1 MTEKIMPQAIEI
13 EQCVLGAMFLSDQ
26 SVKKCVENLT
36 PDVFFLDAHRKIFE
50 VMQNLSEQNIMI
62 DAPLVIAELEKRG
75 ILDSV
80 GGTEY
85 LTVILNSVISSSNI
99 DEHIKI
105 VNEKAILRRL
115 IDVSS
120 SIIDNA
126 YDGDNELSDV
136 LENAETKILNV
147 VKTRKGSEFKSIQD
161 VLNRTVEQINRI
173 VDNKGEVTGLSTG
186 FTDLDKLTTGFHPH
200 ELIIIAA
207 RPAMGKTAFAL
218 NLATNIAQSTTKTV
232 ALFNMEMG
240 AEQLAMRMIAAEGE
254 LDQGKLKRGEL
265 DKNDFNK
272 IDEAVARLGNTNLVI
287 DDTSGMTIGEIKAKC
302 RRLASSENGLGI
314 VIIDYLTLIMGSTKY
329 QGNRQQEVSEISRS
343 LKTMAMEL
351 DIPVV
356 ALAQLSRNV
365 EQRDDKRPMLSDL
378 RESGS
383 IEQDADIVAFL
394 YRDDYYQLKKGQEE
408 TSDISQSEF
417 IVAKHRSGPTDTI
430 NLLFKRNIS
439 KFVSIVKKETENG

>member
-26 SVKKCVENLT
+26 AVKKCVENLT

-254 LDQGKLKRGEL
+254 LDLGKLKRGEL

-272 IDEAVARLGNTNLVI
+272 IDEAVARLGNTNLVSE
-287 DDTSGMTIGEIKAKC
+287 DTSGMTIGEIKAKC

>member
-26 SVKKCVENLT
+26 AVKKCVENLT

-136 LENAETKILNV
+136 LETAETKILNV

>member
-26 SVKKCVENLT
+26 AVKKCVENLT

-126 YDGDNELSDV
+126 YDGDTELSDV
-136 LENAETKILNV
+136 LETAETKILNV

>member
-1 MTEKIMPQAIEI
+1 
-13 EQCVLGAMFLSDQ
+13 
-26 SVKKCVENLT
+26 
-36 PDVFFLDAHRKIFE
+36 
-50 VMQNLSEQNIMI
+50 MI

-126 YDGDNELSDV
+126 YDGDTELSDV
-136 LENAETKILNV
+136 LETAETKILNV

-161 VLNRTVEQINRI
+161 VLNRTVEQINRL

>member
-26 SVKKCVENLT
+26 AVKKCVENLT

-126 YDGDNELSDV
+126 YDGDTELSDV

-254 LDQGKLKRGEL
+254 LDLGKLKRGEL

-314 VIIDYLTLIMGSTKY
+314 VIIDYLTLIMGSAKY

>member
-26 SVKKCVENLT
+26 AVKKCVENLT

-136 LENAETKILNV
+136 LETAETKILNV

-161 VLNRTVEQINRI
+161 VLNRTVDQINRL

>member
-26 SVKKCVENLT
+26 AVKKCVENLT

-272 IDEAVARLGNTNLVI
+272 IDDAVASLGNTNLVI
-287 DDTSGMTIGEIKAKC
+287 YDTSCMTIGEIKAKC

>member
-1 MTEKIMPQAIEI
+1 
-13 EQCVLGAMFLSDQ
+13 
-26 SVKKCVENLT
+26 
-36 PDVFFLDAHRKIFE
+36 
-50 VMQNLSEQNIMI
+50 
-62 DAPLVIAELEKRG
+62 
-75 ILDSV
+75 
-80 GGTEY
+80 
-85 LTVILNSVISSSNI
+85 
-99 DEHIKI
+99 
-105 VNEKAILRRL
+105 
-115 IDVSS
+115 
-120 SIIDNA
+120 
-126 YDGDNELSDV
+126 
-136 LENAETKILNV
+136 
-147 VKTRKGSEFKSIQD
+147 
-161 VLNRTVEQINRI
+161 
-173 VDNKGEVTGLSTG
+173 
-186 FTDLDKLTTGFHPH
+186 
-200 ELIIIAA
+200 
-207 RPAMGKTAFAL
+207 MGKTAFAL

-314 VIIDYLTLIMGSTKY
+314 VIIDYLTLIMGSAKY

>member
-26 SVKKCVENLT
+26 AVKKCVENLT

-75 ILDSV
+75 ILDNV

-147 VKTRKGSEFKSIQD
+147 LKTRKGSEFKSIQD

>member
-26 SVKKCVENLT
+26 AVKKCVENLT

-75 ILDSV
+75 ILDNV

-126 YDGDNELSDV
+126 YDGDTELSDV
-136 LENAETKILNV
+136 LETAETKILNV

>member
-26 SVKKCVENLT
+26 AVKKCVENLT

-50 VMQNLSEQNIMI
+50 VMQNLTEQNIMI

-75 ILDSV
+75 ILDNV

-254 LDQGKLKRGEL
+254 LDLGKLKRGEL

-356 ALAQLSRNV
+356 APAQLSRNV

>member
-26 SVKKCVENLT
+26 AVKKCVENLT

-408 TSDISQSEF
+408 TSDISQSKF

>member
-26 SVKKCVENLT
+26 AIKKCVENLT

-126 YDGDNELSDV
+126 YDGDTELSDV
-136 LENAETKILNV
+136 LETAETKILNV

-314 VIIDYLTLIMGSTKY
+314 VIIDYLTLITGSTKY

>member
-1 MTEKIMPQAIEI
+1 MPQAIEI

-26 SVKKCVENLT
+26 AIKKCVENLT

-136 LENAETKILNV
+136 LETAETKILNV

-161 VLNRTVEQINRI
+161 VLNRTVDQINRL
-173 VDNKGEVTGLSTG
+173 VDNKGEVTGLPTG

-314 VIIDYLTLIMGSTKY
+314 VIIDYLTLIMGSAKY

>member
-1 MTEKIMPQAIEI
+1 MPERSKKLFIQSMTQQITDDLRNRHVRYK
-13 EQCVLGAMFLSDQ
+13 EQWD
-26 SVKKCVENLT
+26 K
-36 PDVFFLDAHRKIFE
+36 
-50 VMQNLSEQNIMI
+50 
-62 DAPLVIAELEKRG
+62 IAELEKRG

-254 LDQGKLKRGEL
+254 LDLGKLKRGEL

>member
-26 SVKKCVENLT
+26 AIKKCVENLT

-126 YDGDNELSDV
+126 YDGDTELSDV
-136 LENAETKILNV
+136 LETAETKILNV

-161 VLNRTVEQINRI
+161 VLNRTVEQINRL
-173 VDNKGEVTGLSTG
+173 VDNKGEVTGLPTG

>member
-26 SVKKCVENLT
+26 AVKKCVENLT

-126 YDGDNELSDV
+126 YDGDTELSDV
-136 LENAETKILNV
+136 LETAETKILNV

-161 VLNRTVEQINRI
+161 VLNRTVEQINRL

-314 VIIDYLTLIMGSTKY
+314 VIIDYLTLIMGSAKY

>member
-26 SVKKCVENLT
+26 AVKKCVENLT

-136 LENAETKILNV
+136 LENAETKILTV

>member
-26 SVKKCVENLT
+26 AIKKCVENLT

-136 LENAETKILNV
+136 LETAETKILNV

-161 VLNRTVEQINRI
+161 VLNRTVDQINRL

-254 LDQGKLKRGEL
+254 LDLGKLKRGEL